1 MNLLN
6 QKIIES
12 IIIIDICWH
21 LHTQLFVVFVV
32 HFILHSVQCTH
43 FFKSVK
49 LIEPNLD
56 NSHTPFRN
64 FLHTI
69 TLTCSFFFSSFVG
82 KQNQFFYHVR
92 HSVRIWLLANSVR
105 FDVFSKQEK
114 KCFLCMRGV
123 EKKNDGTGQ
132 ISTVTNIQRLRS

>member
-69 TLTCSFFFSSFVG
+69 TLTCSFFFS
-82 KQNQFFYHVR
+82 HL
-92 HSVRIWLLANSVR
+92 LLANKISFFITFDILFAYGFWQIVYVLTYFQNKKKSV
-105 FDVFSKQEK
+105 FCVWEGWK
-114 KCFLCMRGV
+114 KKMMEQGKYR
-123 EKKNDGTGQ
+123 Q
-132 ISTVTNIQRLRS
+132 